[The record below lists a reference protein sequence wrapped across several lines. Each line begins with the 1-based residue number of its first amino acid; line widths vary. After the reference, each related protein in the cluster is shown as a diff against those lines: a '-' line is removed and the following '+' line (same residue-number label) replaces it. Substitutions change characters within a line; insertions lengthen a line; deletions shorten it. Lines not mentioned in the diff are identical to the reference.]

1 MKHLPK
7 EIVDGWRGR
16 PRGERPSL
24 AEFATCWYLI
34 WISKKCGLETRKF
47 FTRFLDAWMR
57 GKSSCRN
64 VSIECRQ
71 KTESE
76 GVFLVTQDQD
86 VVAQVRMSVMA
97 LKRLPKVDL
106 ASFPWSEITFVEKV
120 EKYGVADLQIK
131 DVDVSTKWVNLKAM
145 VVEKSVTRT
154 VYSRVGGS
162 YTLSTATISDDTGSV
177 QLPLWDAQ
185 IDLVSVGDMVRIE
198 NGRVKSFG
206 GALQVSI
213 GKKSKLNVIEVAA

>member
-86 VVAQVRMSVMA
+86 VVAQVRMSEMA

-120 EKYGVADLQIK
+120 KKYGVTDLQIK

-198 NGRVKSFG
+198 NGRVKSFR